1 MTTLREW
8 ADTLYPGVVFEDA
21 PPVSLPVRPSFLKNS
36 RRVLVPRVMG
46 RAESAVIEIAVQ
58 GKKRISEVSITG
70 ALTQE
75 TARLLVRTFALFI
88 KDATVQEADNAVAQI
103 LKRLTKVAPQ
113 NSARYT
119 AYFKGASILVLLT
132 RPVNLLTVTIQK
144 DVRG

>member
-1 MTTLREW
+1 MTKLRDW

-21 PPVSLPVRPSFLKNS
+21 PPVSLPVRPSFLKNG

-46 RAESAVIEIAVQ
+46 RAESVVIEIAVQ
-58 GKKRISEVSITG
+58 GEARVSEVSVTG

-88 KDATVQEADNAVAQI
+88 KDATAKEADDAVATI

-119 AYFKGASILVLLT
+119 VFFKGVSILVLLT